1 MGLLGTKTSF
11 SFVWCISYWP
21 QSSLQND
28 DLTII
33 FYKECFPTLFNI
45 SKTIMAV
52 RKVREVFVD
61 GPLKNI
67 NLLHFWKIH
76 LLLVTIVSVK
86 LWLKHAI
93 SAKMF
98 LLVML
103 FHLFTFLLFWLFYFH
118 FRQTSLLVKVFSSI
132 FTILL
137 PSVFNFTVYLW
148 LLCNFILTFTDFYL
162 IHFNHW
168 YSLVVMLSNLCL
180 NRFDNNLGVNKSYN

>member
-11 SFVWCISYWP
+11 SFVKCISNWP
-21 QSSLQND
+21 QYSLQND
-28 DLTII
+28 DLTVI
-33 FYKECFPTLFNI
+33 FCKKCFSTLFNI

-67 NLLHFWKIH
+67 NLLQFCKIH
-76 LLLVTIVSVK
+76 LGLITIVSAK
-86 LWLKHAI
+86 LWLKYAI

-98 LLVML
+98 LLVMF

-118 FRQTSLLVKVFSSI
+118 FRQTSLLVKVLSSL

-137 PSVFNFTVYLW
+137 PSVFTFTVYLW

-168 YSLVVMLSNLCL
+168 YSLTVMLFLSL
-180 NRFDNNLGVNKSYN
+180 